1 MIYFIIWLVINIVTA
16 YDFMNLT
23 CPHPGQWKL
32 RARAKNCSSIQNY
45 VCLFDAVQLTFEENC
60 IGPRDERIGNKLV
73 LNIGNFNR
81 KPCSSTHYQPLT
93 FFSFG
98 NTNCSHLKSPC
109 SEEGQVIADNGTSY
123 SDRSC
128 RCDYRQGYAFVND
141 TSVHCSC
148 MPSKEECTCFQKSCR
163 ENEVLSP
170 DYKCVKEIE
179 QPGNYTCSQL
189 LDKNSIE
196 SGTAD
201 VNPMYDFSNRY
212 YDTDTDYFVEPLE
225 EIVNCLKGETVTLSC
240 KVNKERT
247 TGIWFKDSE
256 KLNGESPDIR
266 LIAEGKFHKLEIV
279 NVRIEHRGYY
289 TLYIKKIASSSLL
302 LVIGKNFRV
311 IDRHDKY
318 EKKPG
323 QRGLALIVN
332 FMFHGETSERKG
344 SDVDCKNLT
353 IFFKEE
359 LKYQVEC
366 TTRDMTKLQLMK
378 YFQEIARTY
387 LTEKSKDYHS
397 FICVIM
403 SHGNEDG
410 ILTTNGLITVEEI
423 KKPFKNKSGGKF
435 NGKPKLF
442 LIQACR
448 GTEEQEKVVVSD
460 CFGTKIHTGHVGR
473 YEEFPGNRQRRSS
486 VETSVIRPGILDQP
500 SASSEVFYTDAHSN
514 SSKNVPTD
522 ADIIVAYAST
532 PGAFFI
538 RAFLSVAKSK
548 YNEEHIEEILR
559 YVRNEIATN
568 PEYAPQSGSLAGK
581 CQMAQVET
589 TSTKKF
595 FL

>member
-1 MIYFIIWLVINIVTA
+1 MFAAL
-16 YDFMNLT
+16 
-23 CPHPGQWKL
+23 G
-32 RARAKNCSSIQNY
+32 
-45 VCLFDAVQLTFEENC
+45 
-60 IGPRDERIGNKLV
+60 
-73 LNIGNFNR
+73 
-81 KPCSSTHYQPLT
+81 
-93 FFSFG
+93 
-98 NTNCSHLKSPC
+98 
-109 SEEGQVIADNGTSY
+109 
-123 SDRSC
+123 
-128 RCDYRQGYAFVND
+128 GY
-141 TSVHCSC
+141 
-148 MPSKEECTCFQKSCR
+148 
-163 ENEVLSP
+163 
-170 DYKCVKEIE
+170 
-179 QPGNYTCSQL
+179 
-189 LDKNSIE
+189 
-196 SGTAD
+196 
-201 VNPMYDFSNRY
+201 
-212 YDTDTDYFVEPLE
+212 
-225 EIVNCLKGETVTLSC
+225 
-240 KVNKERT
+240 
-247 TGIWFKDSE
+247 
-256 KLNGESPDIR
+256 
-266 LIAEGKFHKLEIV
+266 LEICRLLIDTGCKIDIT
-279 NVRIEHRGYY
+279 NDDGY
-289 TLYIKKIASSSLL
+289 TALHWAAREGHLQITQCLVKQGGASS
-302 LVIGKNFRV
+302 LVTTHEGDTPYDLAAAEQKGQYKEV
-311 IDRHDKY
+311 MEYLQDRHDKY

-448 GTEEQEKVVVSD
+448 GKEEQEKVMVSD

-473 YEEFPGNRQRRSS
+473 YDEFPGNRQKRSS
-486 VETSVIRPGILDQP
+486 VETSVFKRGILDQP
-500 SASSEVFYTDAHSN
+500 SASSEVFCTDAHSF
-514 SSKNVPTD
+514 SSENVPTD

-532 PGAFFI
+532 PGYVSIRNIHEGAFFI

-559 YVRNEIATN
+559 YVRREIATN
-568 PEYAPQSGSLAGK
+568 PEYAPQSGSLAQK